1 LAAGPNEIR
10 TLMRA
15 VCGSR
20 HGIEVA
26 PCTQFRPC
34 SQKVLSPAQVVML
47 ATAEEV
53 ASPAALVVRPGL
65 EALRRYPTL
74 CAIDESWG
82 KIELKLETE
91 DTRYWLTTEG
101 APERS
106 RQVPANYV
114 INFVTV
120 EKRTREGRWDLSA
133 VFSPEAWKLSQAFDY
148 CQLLYRELRA
158 LNEKLEAQF
167 SWELQRQLD
176 AIRKEIED
184 ANQVIRSLS
193 QQVRARSA

>member
-1 LAAGPNEIR
+1 
-10 TLMRA
+10 
-15 VCGSR
+15 
-20 HGIEVA
+20 
-26 PCTQFRPC
+26 
-34 SQKVLSPAQVVML
+34 ML

-53 ASPAALVVRPGL
+53 APSSHLSIRPGL

-101 APERS
+101 VPERS

-120 EKRTREGRWDLSA
+120 EKRTREGRWDLTA

-158 LNEKLEAQF
+158 LNEQLEAGF
-167 SWELQRQLD
+167 SWDLQGQID
-176 AIRKEIED
+176 ALRKEIED

-193 QQVRARSA
+193 QQVKSRGA

>member
-1 LAAGPNEIR
+1 MPA
-10 TLMRA
+10 TL
-15 VCGSR
+15 
-20 HGIEVA
+20 
-26 PCTQFRPC
+26 
-34 SQKVLSPAQVVML
+34 
-47 ATAEEV
+47 EEV
-53 ASPAALVVRPGL
+53 SSSSSLVVRPGL
-65 EALRRYPTL
+65 EALRRFPTL
-74 CAIDESWG
+74 CAIDDTWG

-101 APERS
+101 MPERS

-120 EKRTREGRWDLSA
+120 EKRTHDGRWDLSA

-158 LNEKLEAQF
+158 LNEILEEQF
-167 SWELQRQLD
+167 SWDTQRQID
-176 AIRKEIED
+176 AIRKEIDD

-193 QQVRARSA
+193 QQVQTRSA